1 MVQALL
7 ITKDACTKSNSADE
21 IITGIYILMSVVEFS
36 QELVDFELRSIEQQG
51 HIQLPPVVF
60 ASDRP
65 LR

>member
-7 ITKDACTKSNSADE
+7 ITKDACTKSNSADD
-21 IITGIYILMSVVEFS
+21 ILMSVVEFS
-36 QELVDFELRSIEQQG
+36 QELVDFELQSIEQQG
-51 HIQLPPVVF
+51 HIQLLPVVF